1 MTAAPNAGCA
11 EPAGR
16 RERQTKRR
24 PAARRTRAH
33 RPTAP
38 APRRARPRRDCRSCW
53 RRKPRRAA
61 NSRSRRHSRRCRRAG
76 PPKANP
82 DPPPTSFC
90 KHRRTRGGH
99 PEAHRRGTG
108 EDGSPA
114 ERVVLKPAL
123 EGEPMST
130 THPTNIDIA
139 AALAEAQELY
149 GARNPKSLA
158 QYEAACAALPGGNT
172 RSAIFVDPFPL
183 TMAKGEGA
191 HLWDL
196 DGHEYVDFLSEFT
209 AGLFGHSHP
218 KIRQAIDAAL
228 DTGWNLGAQGAAEAR
243 FARAICDRFP
253 SIELVRFTNSGT
265 EANLMAVAAA
275 RALTGRNK
283 ILVFSGGYHGGV
295 FYFRGKGS
303 AVNAPFDFLI
313 AEYNDI
319 EGTRALVMPH
329 HADLAAIM
337 IEPMLGGSGCIPASR
352 EFLADLRAL
361 ASETGAVL
369 IFDEVMTSR
378 LAPGG
383 LQEVHGIT
391 PDMTTLGKY
400 VGGGMSFGAFGGSAA
415 LMDWFDPRRA
425 DGFQHA
431 GTFNNN
437 VLTMNAGLV
446 GLTEVY
452 TPERSRALNKFGDG
466 VRERLNAVVRR
477 RGLAMQFTGLGSMI
491 GVHMTDRPIRSAAA
505 AAKGNGALLELFYFD
520 LVARGIWFAKRGMMA
535 LSIALDDADG
545 DKLVAA
551 VEEFA
556 DTRAPLFEGGRG

>member
-24 PAARRTRAH
+24 PAARRTRAR

-38 APRRARPRRDCRSCW
+38 APRRARPRRDCRSYW
-53 RRKPRRAA
+53 RRKHRRAA

-183 TMAKGEGA
+183 TMTRGEGS

-218 KIRQAIDAAL
+218 AIRRAIDAAL
-228 DTGWNLGAQGAAEAR
+228 DSGWNLGA
-243 FARAICDRFP
+243 
-253 SIELVRFTNSGT
+253 
-265 EANLMAVAAA
+265 
-275 RALTGRNK
+275 
-283 ILVFSGGYHGGV
+283 
-295 FYFRGKGS
+295 
-303 AVNAPFDFLI
+303 
-313 AEYNDI
+313 
-319 EGTRALVMPH
+319 
-329 HADLAAIM
+329 LAAILL
-337 IEPMLGGSGCIPASR
+337 EPMLGGSGCIPATR
-352 EFLADLRAL
+352 EFLSDLRAL

-383 LQEVHGIT
+383 LQEAHGIL

-400 VGGGMSFGAFGGSAA
+400 VGGGMSFGAFG
-415 LMDWFDPRRA
+415 
-425 DGFQHA
+425 
-431 GTFNNN
+431 
-437 VLTMNAGLV
+437 
-446 GLTEVY
+446 
-452 TPERSRALNKFGDG
+452 
-466 VRERLNAVVRR
+466 
-477 RGLAMQFTGLGSMI
+477 
-491 GVHMTDRPIRSAAA
+491 
-505 AAKGNGALLELFYFD
+505 
-520 LVARGIWFAKRGMMA
+520 
-535 LSIALDDADG
+535 
-545 DKLVAA
+545 
-551 VEEFA
+551 
-556 DTRAPLFEGGRG
+556 